1 MKTII
6 SGLLLGALHGATV
19 PAIANE
25 SKLTKGFYT
34 MDAMG
39 CMLLQECTDDV
50 QKIKTIEDIRD
61 VYPDSNYDP
70 VATEFDS
77 ILQSF
82 NKVGVGVFLADE
94 KYFPV
99 GHRGVYHTVGNN
111 FFLNKSFMH
120 RPHVLMS
127 VVRHEGWHAAQDC
140 MAGTIENNLIAII
153 HNEEDV
159 PKIWQEI
166 ASHTYASMP
175 HAIPWEKEATWAGKT
190 AGMTENAL
198 QACAEGEM
206 WKVYEPTPLTAQW
219 LRENNYI
226 D

>member
-6 SGLLLGALHGATV
+6 SGLLLSALHGAMV

-50 QKIKTIEDIRD
+50 QEIKTIEDIRD